1 MAQGEGGGAQLMS
14 SATVQINVVPKRLLK
29 KGEAASYCGR
39 SVKRFEAGFPYP
51 PVRMPNG
58 DLLYDVHDLDKW
70 VDSLKAGA
78 PDCDV
83 EDIVARLGK

>member
-1 MAQGEGGGAQLMS
+1 MVT
-14 SATVQINVVPKRLLK
+14 ATVQINVVPKRLLK
-29 KGEAASYCGR
+29 KSEAAIYCRR
-39 SVKRFEAGFPYP
+39 SVKRFEVEFPYL

-58 DLLYDVHDLDKW
+58 DLLYDVRDCDKW
-70 VDSLKAGA
+70 IDSLKAGA